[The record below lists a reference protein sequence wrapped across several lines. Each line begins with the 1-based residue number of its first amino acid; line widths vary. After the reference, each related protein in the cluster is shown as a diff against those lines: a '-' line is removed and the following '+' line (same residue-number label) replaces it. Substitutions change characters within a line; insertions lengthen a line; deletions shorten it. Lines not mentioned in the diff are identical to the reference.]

1 MRVCAMLVH
10 PVPKMKMNFCNA
22 EKLKRDQNK
31 EFEQIQHHREDNL
44 TYNDNIRQ
52 KNTSQSKQTIPCVR
66 NQILA
71 PTLPRRQC
79 LLLLKKASLSATVTT
94 KRRLN
99 GNSLLSI
106 PRASQSRRLDSKLQ
120 KTSKTF
126 KNESK
131 KQGCA

>member
-71 PTLPRRQC
+71 PNT
-79 LLLLKKASLSATVTT
+79 ATPTMSPPPQKSITVS
-94 KRRLN
+94 
-99 GNSLLSI
+99 NS
-106 PRASQSRRLDSKLQ
+106 DD
-120 KTSKTF
+120 
-126 KNESK
+126 
-131 KQGCA
+131 